1 MDSPRRRLASIALM
15 KRTGTMLKHL
25 RLFFIVCFFSFSI
38 NTVLAQSPEATTVAR
53 LANQLGK
60 IKPADS
66 YSIIP
71 KEAEKPFAQLKRTI
85 PELALINLNTIGDPF
100 SSANRLRTAIQK
112 DLQKAGISF
121 VENPF
126 PVQQMTAF
134 GLMPIQDKRQPLLFS
149 LVNMVAVP
157 ILNHKDMIGV
167 ASAIKISCGF
177 DETFYLFKREA
188 TQWKLMLVQQGL
200 EGKDEFGLQ
209 ENLAWTFI
217 DEPKAGGFFVV
228 ASFNHPWPTSCWSG
242 LITLVLKPDKDP
254 FHPQVIKRIEDSFYR
269 CEPFQLSSSKNIFKL
284 NFVTN
289 PPDHDFVRM
298 THQIDKYSII
308 NNQIKKVKW
317 SVDREAIRNARVR
330 IFYQDYSEDQ
340 ARSIKKKLES
350 KGFKVSLSLD
360 RTWQKWP
367 NTIRF
372 FHDDDDEVA
381 NLISNLTPDIVEK
394 YWPLS
399 EMNLS
404 SEFKQ
409 KNIARGSI
417 EIWMCDESE
426 NDKLDSKAKSQ

>member
-1 MDSPRRRLASIALM
+1 MDSAGRRLAWLALM
-15 KRTGTMLKHL
+15 KRTRTMTKYL
-25 RLFFIVCFFSFSI
+25 RLFFLVCFFSFSI
-38 NTVLAQSPEATTVAR
+38 NTVLAQTPEATTVAR
-53 LANQLGK
+53 FVNQLGR

-66 YSIIP
+66 QPIIP
-71 KEAEKPFAQLKRTI
+71 KEAEKSFTQLKRTI
-85 PELALINLNTIGDPF
+85 PELALTNLKTIGDPF
-100 SSANRLRTAIQK
+100 SYANRLRTAIQN

-126 PVQQMTAF
+126 PMQEMTLF
-134 GLMPIQDKRQPLLFS
+134 GLMPIKGKRQPLLFS
-149 LVNMVAVP
+149 LVNMVEVP

-167 ASAIKISCGF
+167 SSAIQISCGF
-177 DETFYLFKREA
+177 DETFYLFKQEA
-188 TQWKLMLVQQGL
+188 NQWKLILVQQGL

-217 DEPKAGGFFVV
+217 DEPKAGGFFFV

-254 FHPQVIKRIEDSFYR
+254 FHPRVIKRIEDSYYR
-269 CEPFQLSSSKNIFKL
+269 CEPFQLSSAKNIFKL

-289 PPDHDFVRM
+289 PPGHDFVRM
-298 THQIDKYSII
+298 THQIDKYSIA
-308 NNQIKKVKW
+308 NNQLRKVKW
-317 SVDREAIRNARVR
+317 SVDREAIRNAHIR

-340 ARSIKKKLES
+340 ARSIKKRLES
-350 KGFKVSLSLD
+350 KGFKVRLSLD

-367 NTIRF
+367 NTIRY

-381 NLISNLTPDIVEK
+381 NLISILTPDIVEK

-399 EMNLS
+399 EINLS

-409 KNIARGSI
+409 KNIAGGSI
-417 EIWMCDESE
+417 EIWMCNESE
-426 NDKLDSKAKSQ
+426 NDKLESETKSK